1 MFYKIKAKILRYTEY
16 RDKNFEAYMF
26 STRIKILVGYALLAI
41 VLLSAT
47 WMVYD
52 NTRSL
57 SAVNHASE
65 RFMARRD
72 IVDSLVFSMLETA
85 NAERS
90 VLLGDASKWERFDRA
105 LSGSKRQARKLR
117 LLLNDTLKQQR
128 LDTLMALLIAKR
140 ENTLLVMNVL
150 KNNSRDIYYNNK
162 VEALHSGRDSIVI
175 SPQTKER
182 HEQHETVYEVVKT
195 KRGFFRRLGDAF
207 RKQRTDTIS
216 TTRLTHQ
223 PSTDTIHH
231 RLNIADSVANA
242 LAEIHSEQQRAND
255 RQQDIISTR
264 NDRLQLVSIQLTKR
278 TWQLLEDIQSDE
290 HNALQRVVGKAISSR
305 RAMIVRIAVLGL
317 LAILSA
323 AILVVY
329 ILRDIKRERRDRQ
342 RILEAKT
349 ETERIMQQRERLLL
363 TITHDIKAPAASIAG
378 FIDLL
383 SEYVDRP
390 KAVGYLQSISGSANH
405 LLQLV
410 SALLDY
416 HKLESGK
423 AERHEVSFQPTAL
436 VSECVAQMQPLA
448 MAKQLRLATDI
459 NVVEDMF
466 CRSDAFR
473 IKQIVNNLVSNAI
486 KYTDDGEVRVGI
498 TVMNGWITLSVSD
511 TGCGMTPEE
520 LQSVFNAFTRLP
532 GAQGKE
538 GVGLGLTITREIVTL
553 LGGRINVASTKGKGT
568 TFRVCL
574 PVKVVTN
581 QGIHSGGALVSS
593 APTKQQVHQQSKQN
607 QGVHLSQVHQQSK
620 ELHQQSKHNSM
631 VGALETSAPPK
642 GTSQHLNT
650 STSQPIISVVIVD
663 DDRLQGQLLNEM
675 LRRIDGVQFDITTTI
690 HADEAIK
697 IAVEKNPHIVFTDI
711 EMPEMNG
718 SEIMR
723 RIRNASSATSATDK
737 SVLRTKFVAMTA
749 HEQSIMPQL
758 RSDGFDACLFKPFS
772 VQTLAA
778 TICQLTGATVRV
790 LENSKLTIAGEAENN
805 SKLKTQNSKLTIAG
819 EAENNSKLKTQNS
832 KLKTALLPFTDGDPE
847 AEAQII
853 GDIRKSIEEY
863 LEMIGDGSDP
873 ERVAKAAHK
882 ALPLLEMI
890 EPGENAWV
898 APLQTPGGALVSS
911 APIKQQSGGAL
922 VSSAPI
928 QQPGGAPTKQ
938 QHPQSEEKNILVGAL
953 ETSAPPGETTT
964 PSGETS
970 APPEETTAPPNE
982 QERERLTKQLIEKLK
997 EILCDIY

>member
-57 SAVNHASE
+57 SAVNNASE

-105 LSGSKRQARKLR
+105 LSGSKRHARKLR

-242 LAEIHSEQQRAND
+242 LAEIHSEQQRANN

-436 VSECVAQMQPLA
+436 VCECVAQMHPLA

-459 NVVEDMF
+459 NVAEDRF

-486 KYTDDGEVRVGI
+486 KYTDEGEVRVGI
-498 TVMNGWITLSVSD
+498 TVMNGWMTLSVSD

-581 QGIHSGGALVSS
+581 QGMHSGGALVSS
-593 APTKQQVHQQSKQN
+593 APTKQQVHQQSKHT
-607 QGVHLSQVHQQSK
+607 QGVHLSQVHQQSKELHQQSKELHQQSK

-642 GTSQHLNT
+642 GKSQHPNT

-690 HADEAIK
+690 HADEAIR

-723 RIRNASSATSATDK
+723 RIRSASSATSATDK
-737 SVLRTKFVAMTA
+737 SVRRTKFVAMTA

-778 TICQLTGATVRV
+778 TICQLTGAAVRV
-790 LENSKLTIAGEAENN
+790 SEK
-805 SKLKTQNSKLTIAG
+805 KQNSKLTIAG

-832 KLKTALLPFTDGDPE
+832 KLKTALLPFTDGDSE

-882 ALPLLEMI
+882 ALPLLEML
-890 EPGENAWV
+890 EPGKNQWV
-898 APLQTPGGALVSS
+898 ALLQ
-911 APIKQQSGGAL
+911 
-922 VSSAPI
+922 
-928 QQPGGAPTKQ
+928 
-938 QHPQSEEKNILVGAL
+938 
-953 ETSAPPGETTT
+953 PPGETTT
-964 PSGETS
+964 
-970 APPEETTAPPNE
+970 PPNE